1 MESNGSDQVVLHV
14 RLPECIRR
22 ELKALAAR
30 RGISL
35 RELAREAL
43 PAAIPDFARL
53 PLGATDD
60 PSTGGVSAQ
69 R

>member
-14 RLPECIRR
+14 RLPEGVRR

-35 RELAREAL
+35 RALAREAL
-43 PAAIPDFARL
+43 QAAIPDFARA
-53 PLGATDD
+53 PLGVTDRRT
-60 PSTGGVSAQ
+60 SGASVRS
-69 R
+69 